1 MSPEDDQLQHPSG
14 RLANHEVEMP
24 AVSRGWNPI
33 AQSDDHQPP
42 PASTNNTNNSASP
55 KKPTVNG
62 NGNGVLLSPLSSL
75 LPSSETTS
83 SSNIIIIA
91 PKNAATVISNGNGI
105 AAALSQQNG
114 NQLNAN
120 GSALQAA
127 PTTTKNGTAM
137 VQLPMTITT
146 PSANTITLNG
156 NGTALH
162 NNSHPQHHPSTKSNM
177 ISNTNS
183 TAADSAGATN
193 NNDVWS
199 MSPALAAAQS
209 ATTSPARIE
218 KNGWKELPQEE
229 QDEHHTVHR
238 NGTSNGSNGNNTGTS
253 ATGGG
258 LGGSTTPSNGGNAAA
273 ATVLGATASSLGTV
287 EKLHTAEDDPLT
299 GVICKDIDPDELSTC
314 GIGACQPK
322 WARMFATTKSF
333 MCVFLIAWVLQ
344 GMYFTY
350 VVSVITT
357 IEKLFQIK
365 SKTSGMLLSAT
376 EVGQI
381 GTALLLTYF
390 AGQGHRPR
398 WIACG
403 MVLFAVSAFGCSIPH
418 FMYGSELLHANNAL
432 YGGRGVST
440 AGVSGAEPRGP
451 YSDALRVQSTTA
463 TASSKLDDLADRVLP
478 VLAAAEAAATAAA
491 AAQNNSDLYHS
502 SSSSSGGGFEY
513 NLCRANGNGT
523 STFDG
528 ACKTEQLEEQA
539 QHSQITYT
547 VLVMLVI
554 CMLGVGIGQTAV
566 ATLGIPFI
574 DDNVAS
580 RESAI
585 YIGALVCQ
593 PYSPDRNLNQ
603 IIGGWFINC
612 VELLSG
618 FCDARSY
625 YDWSTHFGTDKRFYA
640 GLGLYTAARRLDG
653 SGLRSR

>member
-1 MSPEDDQLQHPSG
+1 
-14 RLANHEVEMP
+14 
-24 AVSRGWNPI
+24 
-33 AQSDDHQPP
+33 
-42 PASTNNTNNSASP
+42 
-55 KKPTVNG
+55 
-62 NGNGVLLSPLSSL
+62 
-75 LPSSETTS
+75 
-83 SSNIIIIA
+83 
-91 PKNAATVISNGNGI
+91 
-105 AAALSQQNG
+105 
-114 NQLNAN
+114 
-120 GSALQAA
+120 
-127 PTTTKNGTAM
+127 
-137 VQLPMTITT
+137 
-146 PSANTITLNG
+146 
-156 NGTALH
+156 
-162 NNSHPQHHPSTKSNM
+162 
-177 ISNTNS
+177 
-183 TAADSAGATN
+183 
-193 NNDVWS
+193 

-238 NGTSNGSNGNNTGTS
+238 NGTSNGSNGNNTGAS

-258 LGGSTTPSNGGNAAA
+258 LGGTTTPSNGGANAVA
-273 ATVLGATASSLGTV
+273 ATVLGATASSLGIV

-451 YSDALRVQSTTA
+451 YSDALRVQTTTA
-463 TASSKLDDLADRVLP
+463 TAGSKLDDLADRVLP

-491 AAQNNSDLYHS
+491 AAAQNNSDLYHS
-502 SSSSSGGGFEY
+502 SSSSGANGGFEY

-585 YIGALVCQ
+585 YIGKFVCHSS
-593 PYSPDRNLNQ
+593 SPDRNPNR
-603 IIGGWFINC
+603 IIDGWFINC
-612 VELLSG
+612 GELLSVLF